1 MNINTKAYISKS
13 FPDVSSASIKCIDD
27 EWMIVGKFC
36 QVTPMKPGVWDLFIC
51 NPQNLYDGLGQRK
64 VNYIARELKKSLL
77 NRTLTICDG
86 EAFVTLHGTEVISQN
101 LKLLGIKKKRVDSP
115 ETREKLIKRI
125 NHAKKTRPKRVAT
138 LPKGQ
143 SRSLILSPKLGLKG
157 PIPED
162 EEGME

>member
-13 FPDVSSASIKCIDD
+13 FPDVSLASIKCIDD

-64 VNYIARELKKSLL
+64 VNYIARELKNTLL

-101 LKLLGIKKKRVDSP
+101 LKLLGIRRRRRVKAESMESFRKHKEKKKNQSRFN
-115 ETREKLIKRI
+115 REKNDNSNRG
-125 NHAKKTRPKRVAT
+125 AA
-138 LPKGQ
+138 
-143 SRSLILSPKLGLKG
+143 
-157 PIPED
+157 
-162 EEGME
+162 